1 MRAGRAASIAVI
13 VAALGRA
20 AAADP
25 PAADPP
31 AADPPQEQLTTPVW
45 REPSPPLE
53 LGWHVMALPEYV
65 IELAFT
71 PVAFAVGLVEK
82 YRLDQRVY
90 DLLRNDA
97 GTVKVVPA
105 AKFSGGDGFGVG
117 AGLDFENLAGRGEE
131 FDVGGLVRLNRDWQ
145 ARARYRQSFA
155 TLEGRELTA
164 QIEYELDHDL
174 KFFGLGN
181 GSTLDDKRLVRDET
195 LLASAEMDLF
205 RLPSYGINDVGGRL
219 LIGYRRSKLGPG
231 EDTGP
236 MPTPPLGE
244 PGDTVEPTR
253 DFGRTSDWAV
263 GGMSLYYDSRDTV
276 ARTTKGILVELEPEV
291 TAGVNRADLGA
302 ATAKGEVT
310 VFVPVLPLR
319 RVLVGRVGAAAV
331 KPLTSEDE
339 VPLADYVLLDRKH
352 GLRGYTSG
360 RFRDRYGWWSALE
373 YRYPI
378 YEYQDTG
385 VALSPALFVDAGR
398 VASKPSELF
407 EPKVRWDVGAGL
419 RVEHETRIILLIEVG
434 VSPEGAE
441 LGFTV
446 GKDL

>member
-1 MRAGRAASIAVI
+1 MRAASAVSIAM
-13 VAALGRA
+13 LL
-20 AAADP
+20 AAADGTV
-25 PAADPP
+25 AA
-31 AADPPQEQLTTPVW
+31 QEEQQQQPELTTPVW
-45 REPSPPLE
+45 REPTPPLE

-71 PVAFAVGLVEK
+71 PLAFAVGMVEK

-117 AGLDFENLAGRGEE
+117 AGLDLENLAGQGEE

-155 TLEGRELTA
+155 SLEGRELTA
-164 QIEYELDHDL
+164 QVEFELDHDL

-181 GSTLDDKRLVRDET
+181 ESRLDDKRLVRDET
-195 LLASAEMDLF
+195 LLTSAELDLF
-205 RLPSYGINDVGGRL
+205 RLPSYGIDDVGGKL
-219 LIGYRRSKLGPG
+219 LLGYRRSQLGPG

-244 PGDTVEPTR
+244 PGDTVEPTG
-253 DFGRTSDWAV
+253 DFGRTSDWAI
-263 GGMSLYYDSRDTV
+263 GELSLFYDSRDTE
-276 ARTTKGILVELEPEV
+276 ARTTKGVLLELEPAIS
-291 TAGVNRADLGA
+291 AGVNRADLGA

-319 RVLVGRVGAAAV
+319 RVLVGRLGAAAV
-331 KPLTSEDE
+331 APLTTEDQ

-385 VALSPALFVDAGR
+385 VALSPVLFVDAGR
-398 VASKPSELF
+398 VASRPREMF
-407 EPKVRWDVGAGL
+407 EPKIRWDVGGGL
-419 RVEHETRIILLIEVG
+419 RIEHETRVILLVELG
-434 VSPEGAE
+434 VSPEGPE
-441 LGFTV
+441 VGFTV

>member
-1 MRAGRAASIAVI
+1 MRSRRAVFIAMMLLAVGRS
-13 VAALGRA
+13 A
-20 AAADP
+20 AAQ
-25 PAADPP
+25 PAPEKDEP
-31 AADPPQEQLTTPVW
+31 QLTTPVW
-45 REPSPPLE
+45 REPPPPLE

-65 IELAFT
+65 VELAFT
-71 PVAFAVGLVEK
+71 PFAFAVGLVEK

-117 AGLDFENLAGRGEE
+117 AGLDLENLAGHGEE

-145 ARARYRQSFA
+145 ARARYRQSYA
-155 TLEGRELTA
+155 ALEGRQLTA
-164 QIEYELDHDL
+164 EVEVELDHDL

-181 GSTLDDKRLVRDET
+181 EARLDDKRLVRDET

-205 RLPSYGINDVGGRL
+205 RLPSYGINDVGGRVL
-219 LIGYRRSKLGPG
+219 FGYRRTQLGPG
-231 EDTGP
+231 EDSGP

-244 PGDTVEPTR
+244 PGDTVEPTG
-253 DFGRTSDWAV
+253 DFGRTSDWAL
-263 GGMSLYYDSRDTV
+263 GQLSLFYDSRDTV
-276 ARTTKGILVELEPEV
+276 ARTTRGVLLEVEPSV

-302 ATAKGEVT
+302 ATGKAEVT

-319 RVLVGRVGAAAV
+319 RVLVARLGAAAV
-331 KPLTSEDE
+331 APLTSEDQ
-339 VPLADYVLLDRKH
+339 VPLADYVLLDRRH

-360 RFRDRYGWWSALE
+360 RFRDRYGWWSTLE

-378 YEYQDTG
+378 YEFQDSG

-398 VASKPSELF
+398 VASRPREMF
-407 EPKVRWDVGAGL
+407 ESKVRWDVGAGL
-419 RVEHETRIILLIEVG
+419 RLEHETAVILLIELG
-434 VSPEGAE
+434 VSPEGTE

-446 GKDL
+446 GKNL